1 MAFINT
7 VFSNE
12 RFGDD
17 LDLGSP
23 TMNNSDV
30 ILTRQ
35 AYNTR
40 FKNGDMDFAFNWA
53 VGISQVLGLSTSQ
66 IFRALRDV
74 SDGDP
79 DGWRA
84 GFTRQAGDLIA
95 QANTLLAEGHVV
107 AAGQAWLGAAYAH
120 RAALQFTSPR
130 SRMYAEAA
138 HEMERA
144 FQTGVACLGVPVRA
158 MAVPFAATTLPGYFL
173 EHDDSP
179 RPVVVMIG
187 GGDTFREDLFYFAG
201 YPGWKRGY
209 NVLMVDLPGQ
219 GLLPDSGLTFQVD
232 SAAPIRAALDW
243 LEAHAAARP
252 AQIAI
257 YGVSGGGYFT
267 AQAVVADK
275 RINAWI
281 AATPILDMQAV
292 FTREFGRALAAPGWA
307 LNTLMRLV
315 GSINAVAAVNLD
327 KYAWQFGTADFKS
340 AAQGVLDQAE
350 VVDCSSVSIPT
361 LLLLSDGE
369 GPELRR
375 QTLALYEDFKRRGVN
390 VTLREFTDAEGA
402 DGHCQ
407 LNNLRLTHTVVF
419 DWLDRVFDHDS
430 GDVRLRC

>member
-1 MAFINT
+1 
-7 VFSNE
+7 
-12 RFGDD
+12 
-17 LDLGSP
+17 
-23 TMNNSDV
+23 MNNRDV
-30 ILTRQ
+30 ILARQ
-35 AYNTR
+35 THQTR
-40 FKNGDMDFAFNWA
+40 FTNGDMDFAFNWA

-74 SDGDP
+74 NDGDP
-79 DGWRA
+79 EGWRA
-84 GFTRQAGDLIA
+84 GFTRQAGDLMA
-95 QANTLLAEGHVV
+95 QAGTLKDQGYVV
-107 AAGQAWLGAAYAH
+107 ASGQAWLGAAYAY

-130 SRMYAEAA
+130 SRVYADSA
-138 HEMERA
+138 HAMEHA
-144 FQTGVACLGVPVRA
+144 FQNGVRSLSVPVRA
-158 MAVPFAATTLPGYFL
+158 IEVPFATTALPGYYL
-173 EHDDSP
+173 EQDGDP

-209 NVLMVDLPGQ
+209 NVLMIDLPGQ
-219 GLLPDSGLTFQVD
+219 GLLPDAGLTFQVD

-252 AQIAI
+252 TQIAI

-267 AQAVVADK
+267 AQAVVADP

-292 FTREFGRALAAPGWA
+292 FTREFGRALAAPGWM
-307 LNTLMRLV
+307 LNTVMRLV
-315 GSINAVAAVNLD
+315 GSVNAIAAVNLD

-350 VVDCSSVSIPT
+350 VVDCSTVTIPT
-361 LLLLSDGE
+361 LLLLSEGE
-369 GPELRR
+369 GLELRR
-375 QTLALYEDFKRRGVN
+375 QTLALYDDFKRRGVD
-390 VTLREFTDAEGA
+390 VTLRDFTDAEGA
-402 DGHCQ
+402 DAHCQ
-407 LNNLRLTHTVVF
+407 LNNLRLAHTVIF